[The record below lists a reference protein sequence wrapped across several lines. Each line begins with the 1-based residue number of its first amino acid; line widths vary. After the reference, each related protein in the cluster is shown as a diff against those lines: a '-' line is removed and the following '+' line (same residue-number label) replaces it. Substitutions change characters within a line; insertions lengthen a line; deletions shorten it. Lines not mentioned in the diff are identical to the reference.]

1 MLYDFSRE
9 IKEIEHSG
17 VTAAWLVLVVG
28 GGFRT
33 QQFKLRRTRAPA
45 SARPWRRPQFCIQL
59 ICKPRF
65 GTCLSLLGSSG
76 QQWTKI
82 KLFST

>member
-45 SARPWRRPQFCIQL
+45 SARPWRRPQLCTQL
-59 ICKPRF
+59 VYQPFFWIINSF
-65 GTCLSLLGSSG
+65 V
-76 QQWTKI
+76 
-82 KLFST
+82 